1 MSPGEGG
8 QLVEARKIQTTQWAA
23 TMGYGYYDR
32 YDGSSEDSCD
42 CCGGDGCEECDDQ
55 FEEQLVQ
62 CRGITQRG
70 TRCQITSDSVH
81 GQRNKFADAAEPLTC
96 GSHYCTFHTEQ
107 EYERDECG
115 ECGGEGCA
123 ECCLEC
129 EGEGCEE
136 CEGCDI
142 EPLPGLL
149 RPTHATSAATQQAQQ
164 QQQQQQ
170 QQYWQQ
176 VFAAGLAA
184 TSAAI
189 PAAPSQDEVAIVG
202 YRSRQERDAEARRH
216 AIDVDSES
224 ETTPG
229 KRPACAAKVAAR
241 PAAKPAAKLIAKPA
255 ARPAAKPAAK
265 LIAKPA
271 AKQNARPAAKLCAK
285 PAAKPAA
292 EPAAK
297 LAARQVAKPVAKPA
311 ARPATRL
318 AARLA

>member
-1 MSPGEGG
+1 
-8 QLVEARKIQTTQWAA
+8 
-23 TMGYGYYDR
+23 MGYGYHQPY
-32 YDGSSEDSCD
+32 GSSEDDDDDSCD
-42 CCGGDGCEECDDQ
+42 YCGGDGCEECDDQ

-62 CRGITQRG
+62 CRGITLRG
-70 TRCQITSDSVH
+70 TRCQITSDSMH
-81 GQRNKFADAAEPLTC
+81 GQRKFADAAEPLTC
-96 GSHYCTFHTEQ
+96 GSHYCTFHTDQ

-115 ECGGEGCA
+115 ECGGEGCP

-142 EPLPGLL
+142 QPLPGSL
-149 RPTHATSAATQQAQQ
+149 RPAHATGIAAAI
-164 QQQQQQ
+164 QQQQQ
-170 QQYWQQ
+170 QQYAQSAAYYRQQ
-176 VFAAGLAA
+176 AGLAA

-229 KRPACAAKVAAR
+229 KRPACAAEVAAR
-241 PAAKPAAKLIAKPA
+241 PAQPVAKLIAKPA
-255 ARPAAKPAAK
+255 AR
-265 LIAKPA
+265 L
-271 AKQNARPAAKLCAK
+271 R
-285 PAAKPAA
+285 
-292 EPAAK
+292 
-297 LAARQVAKPVAKPA
+297 AKPVAKPA

-318 AARLA
+318 AARPA

>member
-1 MSPGEGG
+1 
-8 QLVEARKIQTTQWAA
+8 
-23 TMGYGYYDR
+23 MGYGYHQPY
-32 YDGSSEDSCD
+32 GSSEDDDDDSCD
-42 CCGGDGCEECDDQ
+42 YCGGDGCEECDDQ

-62 CRGITQRG
+62 CRGITLRG
-70 TRCQITSDSVH
+70 TRCQITSDSMH
-81 GQRNKFADAAEPLTC
+81 GQRKFADAAEPLTC
-96 GSHYCTFHTEQ
+96 GSHYCTFHTDQ

-115 ECGGEGCA
+115 ECGGEGCP

-142 EPLPGLL
+142 QPLPGLL
-149 RPTHATSAATQQAQQ
+149 RPAHATGIAAAIQQ

-170 QQYWQQ
+170 QQYAQSAAYYRQQ
-176 VFAAGLAA
+176 AGLAA

-229 KRPACAAKVAAR
+229 KRPACAAEVAAR
-241 PAAKPAAKLIAKPA
+241 PAQPVAKLIAKPA
-255 ARPAAKPAAK
+255 ARLRA
-265 LIAKPA
+265 
-271 AKQNARPAAKLCAK
+271 
-285 PAAKPAA
+285 
-292 EPAAK
+292 
-297 LAARQVAKPVAKPA
+297 
-311 ARPATRL
+311 
-318 AARLA
+318 